1 MTLKRKYVTT
11 PFIVLLLFFVM
22 ALPISAEA
30 VPSNSAVPQPTV
42 QVEPE
47 VIGEVGSIHTDWE
60 SGIALSPSEL
70 LQKPKPANP
79 ASRLNYNVEGD
90 LLFHSSS
97 LTASNPQNFYF
108 FSVATPRS
116 IIFRTESTNA
126 SYRVDLYQIDWSTGT
141 AYPSGIGNTSG
152 NLSAANNLP
161 AGDFGLLV
169 TSTGTVGAAYNIQS
183 NASAPSGAISFTQ
196 SSSLL
201 QSVVWKY
208 ANNDLY
214 LNNKRIANTSDAA
227 NSNPQLDWER
237 VYYFSYGGGYNSRTH
252 SISDA
257 RVNYITTAVNYQS
270 TYASSN
276 NAVLIVLKEDTLFT
290 YHYSTFASGPPTQYF
305 QTFVDTKGLTTPRRF
320 GFLDTIGNPNILV
333 YDLNTNKVIDFV
345 SSLNYY
351 YANGIE
357 PAPTVNYY
365 N

>member
-1 MTLKRKYVTT
+1 MTFKRKYMTT
-11 PFIVLLLFFVM
+11 PFLVLMLFFVM

-30 VPSNSAVPQPTV
+30 VPLNNSELLPAVQA
-42 QVEPE
+42 EPD
-47 VIGEVGSIHTDWE
+47 VIGEVESIQTDWE
-60 SGIALSPSEL
+60 SSIALSPSEL
-70 LQKPKPANP
+70 LQKPKPANA

-90 LLFHSSS
+90 ILYHSSS

-108 FSVATPRS
+108 FSLATARS
-116 IIFRTESTNA
+116 IIFRIQSSNA
-126 SYRVDLYQIDWSTGT
+126 SYRVDLYQIDWNTGT
-141 AYPSGIGNTSG
+141 AYPTGVGNTSG

-169 TSTGTVGAAYNIQS
+169 TSTGALEASYNIQS
-183 NASAPSGAISFTQ
+183 NASAPSGAVSYNQI
-196 SSSLL
+196 SSLL
-201 QSVVWKY
+201 QSVVWEY
-208 ANNDLY
+208 SNQDLY
-214 LNNKRIANTSDAA
+214 LNNKLIANTTDAA
-227 NSNPQLDWER
+227 NTNPQLDWER
-237 VYYFSYGGGYNSRTH
+237 VYYFSYGGSYQSRTH

-257 RVNYITTAVNYQS
+257 RVNYITTAVDYHS

-276 NAVLIVLKEDTLFT
+276 NAVLIVLKEETLFT

-305 QTFVDTKGLTTPRRF
+305 QTFVDTKGFTTPRRL
-320 GFLDTIGNPNILV
+320 GFLDMIGNPHILV

-345 SSLNYY
+345 SGLNYY